1 MGDELAAENRASEVK
16 AGGRNLPRKDA
27 PERGSREQV
36 APQLIP
42 CRSKTAATTHPCAGE
57 RLNTQSQPSAFH
69 RASIRIGTHAE
80 SIGDDS

>member
-36 APQLIP
+36 TPQLIP
-42 CRSKTAATTHPCAGE
+42 CRSKTRGNDASLRRRATEYAKST
-57 RLNTQSQPSAFH
+57 
-69 RASIRIGTHAE
+69 
-80 SIGDDS
+80 